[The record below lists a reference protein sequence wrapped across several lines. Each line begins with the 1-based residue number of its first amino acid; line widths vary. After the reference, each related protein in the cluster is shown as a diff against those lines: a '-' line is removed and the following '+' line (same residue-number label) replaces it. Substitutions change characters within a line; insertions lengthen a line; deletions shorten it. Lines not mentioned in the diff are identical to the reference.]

1 MRRKPRVGLGVLVG
15 LLMAMMTCLAAS
27 IIYLVRGP
35 EAFAQNGTSFGEAIA
50 TYVVAG
56 FLGGGIGGLLFPLT
70 GWRAGAALVGA
81 IAATPLYLGI
91 ALLVGEAVSA
101 GVIGAVL
108 VGGAVG
114 YKLLP
119 PPTKGVRSSPD
130 AYTQQDP

>member
-35 EAFAQNGTSFGEAIA
+35 EAF
-50 TYVVAG
+50 
-56 FLGGGIGGLLFPLT
+56 
-70 GWRAGAALVGA
+70 
-81 IAATPLYLGI
+81 AATPLYLGI